1 MTPALLSRHAEALDL
16 FGGLVH
22 AARGSQWDNPTP
34 CADWSVRDLVNHLTA
49 EQLWVP
55 SLVTQRRSPDEVGAE
70 FDGDVLGDDPV
81 GVWDKAAEQAR
92 AAFNQPGALAGT
104 VELSYGSSPVADY
117 CAEMVLDAVVHSW
130 DLARGIG
137 ADDRLPAQLVEFAL
151 ARVLPK
157 ADEFAGSGLFG
168 EPVEVPEDAD
178 DQTRLLAILGRR
190 RDFSPGTS

>member
-1 MTPALLSRHAEALDL
+1 MTTALLSRHAEALDL

-22 AARGSQWDNPTP
+22 AVRGPAWDAPTP
-34 CADWSVRDLVNHLTA
+34 CAEWSVRDLVGHLTG

-55 SLVTQRRSPDEVGAE
+55 ALVTQRRSPEEVGAE

-81 GVWDKAAEQAR
+81 GVWVKAAEAAR
-92 AAFNQPGALAGT
+92 AAFNQPGALEGT
-104 VELSYGSSPVADY
+104 VALSYGSSPVADY
-117 CAEMVLDAVVHSW
+117 CAEMTLDAVVHSW
-130 DLARGIG
+130 DLAKAIG
-137 ADDRLPAQLVEFAL
+137 SDDRLPAQLVEFAL

-157 ADEFAGSGLFG
+157 ADEFADGQYFG

-190 RDFSPGTS
+190 RDWTA